1 MQRLCATSMVVAVI
15 IASTAGA
22 AATARADAPPAG
34 ALSQLPGPAACLA
47 TTNSDAP
54 PDAGCTLLRTSA
66 TSRSCSNCLGN
77 AVISPEGLDLY
88 LVDQGSNTLVHM
100 RRDPATG
107 QLAQALGT
115 GGCISGSG
123 RNGCARA
130 RGIANGKR
138 RKKGQPGLPALR
150 GVAISP
156 DGRNVYVSASGRT
169 DAVLAFG
176 RDASTGALQQ
186 LSGRSGCIGVG
197 ISACA
202 TARAMQFNNR
212 LLISPDG
219 ANVYVE
225 MSRSPGQLAVLRRAG
240 DGSLHQLAGKAGCL
254 SGSKKSGCTKLG
266 NPTEDT
272 LALSPDGKQAYI
284 ASGEAN
290 DISIYSRRPGTGA
303 LRLQRSCIA
312 YQDTKPCGPTDTGQF
327 ISLRMSPDGSSLYLV
342 EGVDDLVVGYA
353 RDPSTG
359 SLTKLPAPFGCGRST
374 PCPDGLAV
382 AESIAFTPDS
392 QTAYYILATGNGS
405 GGGVILYHH
414 GADGSLTPFA
424 APFACVAA
432 VATTCQPAP
441 NLRVNEPSMVISPDG
456 RNAYPVGQETI
467 TAFAIA
473 GPSGP

>member
-22 AATARADAPPAG
+22 AVTARADAPPAG
-34 ALSQLPGPAACLA
+34 ALSQLPGQAACLA

-138 RKKGQPGLPALR
+138 RKKGQPGLPTLR

-197 ISACA
+197 INACA

-212 LLISPDG
+212 LLVSPDG

-272 LALSPDGKQAYI
+272 LALSPDGKQA
-284 ASGEAN
+284 
-290 DISIYSRRPGTGA
+290 
-303 LRLQRSCIA
+303 
-312 YQDTKPCGPTDTGQF
+312 
-327 ISLRMSPDGSSLYLV
+327 
-342 EGVDDLVVGYA
+342 
-353 RDPSTG
+353 
-359 SLTKLPAPFGCGRST
+359 
-374 PCPDGLAV
+374 
-382 AESIAFTPDS
+382 
-392 QTAYYILATGNGS
+392 
-405 GGGVILYHH
+405 
-414 GADGSLTPFA
+414 
-424 APFACVAA
+424 
-432 VATTCQPAP
+432 
-441 NLRVNEPSMVISPDG
+441 
-456 RNAYPVGQETI
+456 
-467 TAFAIA
+467 
-473 GPSGP
+473 